1 MKTRLLYTTGNG
13 YFSETE
19 WDKPEITD
27 DEIEVKAIMT
37 GVCRSDIDMMI
48 GEFGP
53 LPLSM
58 QGHEGV
64 GEVTK
69 VGKNIKD
76 VTVGNF
82 VATRGEPAYADFYNV
97 KMKEYIR
104 IPSAEPKYI
113 LEPVACGV
121 NVVYQCYDLIKSKD
135 GSGKRLLI
143 LGSGFLAWVAY
154 TCLKFLNFEFDI
166 TVVGSNN
173 QEIWGDILTPNHHG
187 TFDVIIDLSSK
198 TDVFDQ
204 DILNNE
210 SLIIF
215 GSQKVITTDF
225 SNILWKACTMVFPSP
240 RTDKFY
246 HAMDLAR
253 DMISSGILNVD
264 EFWSNGYYRETEWVD
279 AFNDGIARPYGY
291 SRGYIFW

>member
-135 GSGKRLLI
+135 GSGKRL
-143 LGSGFLAWVAY
+143 
-154 TCLKFLNFEFDI
+154 
-166 TVVGSNN
+166 
-173 QEIWGDILTPNHHG
+173 
-187 TFDVIIDLSSK
+187 
-198 TDVFDQ
+198 
-204 DILNNE
+204 
-210 SLIIF
+210 
-215 GSQKVITTDF
+215 
-225 SNILWKACTMVFPSP
+225 
-240 RTDKFY
+240 
-246 HAMDLAR
+246 
-253 DMISSGILNVD
+253 
-264 EFWSNGYYRETEWVD
+264 
-279 AFNDGIARPYGY
+279 
-291 SRGYIFW
+291 